1 MKLFLTKYSFVGTEP
16 DVQKNGVVCTEINPI
31 GFVVGEAKNKLIS
44 VQLIINNTS
53 NIIINHL
60 HLASNPS
67 MPFRNQTVD

>member
-31 GFVVGEAKNKLIS
+31 GFVGEAKNKLIS
-44 VQLIINNTS
+44 VQLIINN